1 MAYPVDVGYTS
12 KSGTYIPEVWSG
24 KTLVKFY
31 RTTIFGSIAN
41 TDYEGEISNNG
52 DKVIIRTVPDI
63 TIRPHKIDED
73 LTVESPTG
81 GTVELLIDKG
91 FYYAFKVDDVEKLQS
106 DLNYVTKWSSD
117 AGEQMANTQDQLI
130 LSEIYADAATGNK
143 GTTAGVVSGSY
154 NLGEAGT
161 PREVTKDTI
170 LDFIVDVG
178 TCMDEQ
184 KLPDSDRHLSLP
196 PVLTGLIKKS
206 ELRDA
211 SLTGDARSTLRNGII
226 GMIDHFTIHKS
237 NNIEKVTDGSDT
249 VYNCIANHISAVTF
263 AAQMTKD
270 ETLRNPTQFGDIK
283 RGLVVFGFETI
294 KPEGM
299 FHLYLKKG

>member
-1 MAYPVDVGYTS
+1 MAYPVNVGYTS
-12 KSGTYIPEVWSG
+12 KSGSYIPEIWSG

-31 RTTIFGSIAN
+31 KTTIFGSIAN
-41 TDYEGEISNNG
+41 TEYEGEISKSG

-73 LTVESPTG
+73 LTVESPEG
-81 GTVELLIDKG
+81 GTVELLIDRG

-106 DLNYVTKWSSD
+106 DIPYVEKWSSD
-117 AGEQMANTQDQLI
+117 AGEQMANTQDSLI
-130 LSEIYADAATGNK
+130 LSTIYADAPVGNK
-143 GTTAGVVSGSY
+143 GATAGVISGSY
-154 NLGEAGT
+154 NLGVAGA

-178 TCMDEQ
+178 SCMDEQ
-184 KLPDSDRHLSLP
+184 NLPDSNRHLSLP

-211 SLTGDARSTLRNGII
+211 SLTGDGRSVLRNGII
-226 GMIDHFTIHKS
+226 GSIDHFTIHKS
-237 NNIEKVTDGSDT
+237 NNIEKVTDGADT
-249 VYNCIANHISAVTF
+249 VYNCIANHMSAVTF
-263 AAQMTKD
+263 AAQMTRD
-270 ETLRNPTQFGDIK
+270 ETLRNPNQFGDIK
-283 RGLVVFGFETI
+283 RGLVVFGYETI
-294 KPEGM
+294 KPDGM